1 MTAPSLLLRYNERD
15 DCWPPPLAAGITARS
30 LVPTSLFTQSSAP
43 VPLYLHFFFVYSRN
57 CKKRTVVGFHVNSRR
72 SSNPRCQRCFIAA
85 SPRTEQLTTYFAGCS
100 LCKPVSVLSVSLA
113 VGQKGLSVDFLHSW
127 NSAGCTLSP
136 SRSRRVSHEHIEPM
150 TGAGGPGSP
159 KLNNKN
165 RFL

>member
-1 MTAPSLLLRYNERD
+1 MAS
-15 DCWPPPLAAGITARS
+15 AAGGRYYCPQPRANVIIHAELSSRS
-30 LVPTSLFTQSSAP
+30 SLP
-43 VPLYLHFFFVYSRN
+43 PFFFVYSRN

-136 SRSRRVSHEHIEPM
+136 SRSRRVSREHIEPM